1 MLKIIY
7 CMPKIKSNTK
17 KRSNIM
23 SDMEGWTKQIKKEA
37 SGNKKNSGKK
47 KVLKK
52 S

>member
-1 MLKIIY
+1 
-7 CMPKIKSNTK
+7 
-17 KRSNIM
+17 M

-37 SGNKKNSGKK
+37 SGKKKKSGKK